1 MIVCPDCRH
10 VNEEQALVC
19 GRCGRSLEPG
29 PVALMPQRRTS
40 APPPIIEVPKP
51 KPPSPWRAVEIIG
64 GLVGVLAAAG
74 AFWLLRPDP
83 CEGTNFASPTFGY
96 CLTVP
101 EGWVAEPARVG
112 DQVTLDQFAP
122 PRDGA
127 TVIVDATDLERGV
140 TLEGWAGFVRNR
152 DVEAGLT
159 PGPATETAVGGVPA
173 RQWDLTATSDAGTS
187 YRMREVVVVRDEVGW
202 RISLSDTEDGFE
214 VSQAVFQRMLDSFR
228 FR

>member
-1 MIVCPDCRH
+1 MIVCPACRH
-10 VNEEQALVC
+10 VNEEEAHVC
-19 GRCGRSLEPG
+19 ARCGGSLEPA
-29 PVALMPQRRTS
+29 PSTLMPQRRTGA
-40 APPPIIEVPKP
+40 APAIPEVPKP
-51 KPPSPWRAVEIIG
+51 KPPSPWRAAAIIG
-64 GLVGVLAAAG
+64 GLVAVLAAAG

-101 EGWVAEPARVG
+101 EGWIAEPARFG
-112 DQVTLDQFAP
+112 DQVMLDQFSP
-122 PRDGA
+122 PRDAA
-127 TVIVDATDLERGV
+127 TVIVDSSDLARGITLER
-140 TLEGWAGFVRNR
+140 WAAFVRAR

-159 PGPATETAVGGVPA
+159 PGPATEIAVAGVPA

-187 YRMREVVVVRDEVGW
+187 YRMREVVLVRDEIGW
-202 RISLSDTEDGFE
+202 RITLSDTEDGFA